1 MNSINTRS
9 ENASGLVRK
18 HVWAA
23 MAIALVPLPWV
34 GVGALTTLQLKM
46 LHGLSKLYKVEF
58 SKERGTS
65 IIAAL
70 IGGGG
75 AASISAN
82 VSSLLRS
89 IPLFGLIQTVS
100 AATLYGASTY
110 AVGQVFVQHFE
121 SGGTFLNLDPKQVRQ
136 YYAEQFAAGKTEL
149 ENGKR
154 SYDGIQP

>member
-1 MNSINTRS
+1 MSDMNTKA
-9 ENASGLVRK
+9 ETAASLVKK
-18 HVWAA
+18 HMWAA
-23 MAIALVPLPWV
+23 TAIALVPLPWV
-34 GVGALTTLQLKM
+34 GMGALTALQLKM
-46 LHGLSKLYKVEF
+46 LHGLSRLYEVEF

-75 AASISAN
+75 AASVSAN
-82 VSSLLRS
+82 VGSLFRS
-89 IPLFGLIQTVS
+89 IPLFGLIQTLG

-136 YYAEQFAAGKTEL
+136 YYAEEFAAGKTEL
-149 ENGKR
+149 GGGKR
-154 SYDGIQP
+154 TYDGMQP

>member
-1 MNSINTRS
+1 MININSRS
-9 ENASGLVRK
+9 ENASGLVKK
-18 HVWAA
+18 HMWAA

-34 GVGALTTLQLKM
+34 GMGALTALQLKM
-46 LHGLSKLYKVEF
+46 LHGLSKLYEVEF
-58 SKERGTS
+58 SRDRGTS

-75 AASISAN
+75 AASVSAN
-82 VSSLLRS
+82 VGSLFRS

-136 YYAEQFAAGKTEL
+136 YYAEQFVAGKTEL
-149 ENGKR
+149 GNGKKT
-154 SYDGIQP
+154 YDGIQP